1 PPPGKKGGGPSKALA
16 LREVLSLV
24 IAQRRPSHYLAKGR
38 AELAELTDSHIR
50 LLAQANVIDQP
61 LAQAALAAKVT
72 YRDWAQQPTLQPIE
86 TNKGISVAR
95 TRLSNLLNRPLYDL
109 DRLDLSATST
119 LHGDL
124 QRSVS
129 QYLRDLADP
138 EFAAKVGLLGER
150 LLTPAST
157 TQVRYSFTLFE
168 RGANGSRVRVQTDS
182 TDQPFD
188 INEGSKLELGST
200 AKMRVL
206 TTYLEI
212 IAELH
217 GRYAGMGTAELR
229 KVTVEEPDRLTR
241 WALDYLRLNKDR
253 DLAKMLSAALDRTYS
268 ASPAEAFFTGGGL
281 HRFNNFRREDNERI
295 PTLRES
301 LRESI
306 NLPFIRL
313 MRDVV
318 RYSTYQAPNNSAA
331 LLKDDDD
338 PRRQEYLSQFADR
351 EGTVFLLRFWKRYKD
366 KTTQERLDTFLDGIH
381 PTAIRL
387 AAVHRYLL
395 PGADQATFNT
405 FVRAHL
411 EEPKATST
419 LTDKRLTDL
428 YQSYGPGAYNLP
440 DQGYIARVHPL
451 DLWLV
456 GYLLKHP
463 DAQFKDAAA
472 ASRFERQEVY
482 GWLFKSRHK
491 GARDSRVRTMMEV
504 EAFLDIE
511 QRWQRVG
518 YPFDHL
524 VPSLATAIGSSGD
537 RPAALAELIGIIQ
550 NDGIRLPPVRIDSL
564 HFAADTPYDTELTI
578 NPELG
583 QRVLPSEVATAMRE
597 ALSQVVDGGTAKRVQ
612 GTFKMQ
618 DGSVLAMGGKTG
630 TGDNRIE
637 SIGAGGRILSSRAI
651 NRTATFVFYIGD
663 NHFGALTAF
672 VPGRAAEGFRFT
684 SALPVQVLKG
694 MAPILTPYLEN
705 HGQAMCN
712 APLADPP
719 KGT

>member
-1 PPPGKKGGGPSKALA
+1 MIWTALICRPPA
-16 LREVLSLV
+16 RCT
-24 IAQRRPSHYLAKGR
+24 AK
-38 AELAELTDSHIR
+38 
-50 LLAQANVIDQP
+50 
-61 LAQAALAAKVT
+61 
-72 YRDWAQQPTLQPIE
+72 
-86 TNKGISVAR
+86 
-95 TRLSNLLNRPLYDL
+95 
-109 DRLDLSATST
+109 
-119 LHGDL
+119 L

-129 QYLRDLADP
+129 QYLRDLANP
-138 EFAAKVGLLGER
+138 EFAAKVGLMGER

-168 RGANGSRVRVQTDS
+168 RGADGSRVRVQTDS

-217 GRYAGMGTAELR
+217 GRYAGMSNAQLR
-229 KVTVEEPDRLTR
+229 KIPVEDPDRLTR
-241 WALDYLRLNKDR
+241 WAVDYLLQNSDR
-253 DLAKMLSAALDRTYS
+253 DLAKMLSSALDRTYS
-268 ASPAEAFFTGGGL
+268 ASPAEAFFTGGGM

-318 RYSTYQAPNNSAA
+318 RYSTYQAPNNSAS
-331 LLKDDDD
+331 LLKDDDN

-351 EGTVFLLRFWKRYKD
+351 EGTVFLLRFWKRYKN

-395 PGADQATFNT
+395 PGADQATFNA

-411 EEPKATST
+411 EETRTTSK
-419 LTDKRLTDL
+419 LTDKRLAEL
-428 YQSYGPGAYNLP
+428 YTTYAPGAYNLP

-463 DAQFKDAAA
+463 EAQFKDAAA

-550 NDGIRLPPVRIDSL
+550 NDGIRLPMRIDSL
-564 HFAADTPYDTELTI
+564 HFAADTPYETELAI
-578 NPELG
+578 NPNWVSG
-583 QRVLPSEVATAMRE
+583 SCRPCRKVVGRAARPSACRARSRCRTAACWRWVARPARVI
-597 ALSQVVDGGTAKRVQ
+597 
-612 GTFKMQ
+612 
-618 DGSVLAMGGKTG
+618 TG
-630 TGDNRIE
+630 
-637 SIGAGGRILSSRAI
+637 SRASA
-651 NRTATFVFYIGD
+651 RAD
-663 NHFGALTAF
+663 AF
-672 VPGRAAEGFRFT
+672 SVPGRSTGLRPSCFI
-684 SALPVQVLKG
+684 SA
-694 MAPILTPYLEN
+694 TTT
-705 HGQAMCN
+705 
-712 APLADPP
+712 LAH
-719 KGT
+719 

>member
-1 PPPGKKGGGPSKALA
+1 M
-16 LREVLSLV
+16 
-24 IAQRRPSHYLAKGR
+24 
-38 AELAELTDSHIR
+38 
-50 LLAQANVIDQP
+50 
-61 LAQAALAAKVT
+61 
-72 YRDWAQQPTLQPIE
+72 
-86 TNKGISVAR
+86 
-95 TRLSNLLNRPLYDL
+95 
-109 DRLDLSATST
+109 
-119 LHGDL
+119 
-124 QRSVS
+124 
-129 QYLRDLADP
+129 
-138 EFAAKVGLLGER
+138 
-150 LLTPAST
+150 
-157 TQVRYSFTLFE
+157 RYSFTLFE
-168 RGANGSRVRVQTDS
+168 RGADGSRVRVQTDS

-217 GRYAGMGTAELR
+217 GRYAGMSTAELR

-241 WALDYLRLNKDR
+241 WAVDYLLLNKDR

-395 PGADQATFNT
+395 PGADQATFNA

-419 LTDKRLTDL
+419 LTDKRLADL
-428 YQSYGPGAYNLP
+428 YQSYG
-440 DQGYIARVHPL
+440 
-451 DLWLV
+451 
-456 GYLLKHP
+456 
-463 DAQFKDAAA
+463 
-472 ASRFERQEVY
+472 
-482 GWLFKSRHK
+482 
-491 GARDSRVRTMMEV
+491 
-504 EAFLDIE
+504 
-511 QRWQRVG
+511 
-518 YPFDHL
+518 
-524 VPSLATAIGSSGD
+524 
-537 RPAALAELIGIIQ
+537 
-550 NDGIRLPPVRIDSL
+550 
-564 HFAADTPYDTELTI
+564 
-578 NPELG
+578 
-583 QRVLPSEVATAMRE
+583 
-597 ALSQVVDGGTAKRVQ
+597 
-612 GTFKMQ
+612 
-618 DGSVLAMGGKTG
+618 
-630 TGDNRIE
+630 
-637 SIGAGGRILSSRAI
+637 
-651 NRTATFVFYIGD
+651 
-663 NHFGALTAF
+663 
-672 VPGRAAEGFRFT
+672 
-684 SALPVQVLKG
+684 
-694 MAPILTPYLEN
+694 
-705 HGQAMCN
+705 
-712 APLADPP
+712 
-719 KGT
+719 